1 MFSKRMKNKQFQL
14 IVMCFCISLFVSLLV
29 GLIVTIS
36 MREFLL
42 ITGEYNLINVVTAT
56 LRNSIIF
63 GIFFMY
69 LTYRVLMKWLKKNNI
84 IS

>member
-1 MFSKRMKNKQFQL
+1 MFNKKMKKKQFRL
-14 IVMCFCISLFVSLLV
+14 IVMCFGISLFVSLLV

-36 MREFLL
+36 MRDFMLV
-42 ITGEYNLINVVTAT
+42 TGEYTFINIITLI

-69 LTYRVLMKWLKKNNI
+69 LTYRTLMKWLKRNNI
-84 IS
+84 IA